1 MTAIIDITGREILD
15 SRGNP
20 TVEVDVRL
28 EDGSLGRAAV
38 PSGASTGAH
47 EAVELRDGGKRYGGK
62 GVEKAVAAV
71 NGEIFDAIGG
81 YDAEDQ
87 IKIDRTMIALDG
99 TPNKA
104 RLGANAILGVSLA
117 VAKAAA
123 AMAAMA
129 GNADAAAAEAA
140 AAEAAEAAA
149 AEAAAA
155 AAPKLVPAVLKAE
168 SAGALEAVH
177 ASLSQFPQ
185 DRVKLKVIRADVGA
199 VTEADVQLA
208 EATSSAIIGFNVGIP
223 SKVRPMH
230 ARNACTLTLKPMHA
244 QQDETNACTLT
255 LKPMPA

>member
-1 MTAIIDITGREILD
+1 MRI
-15 SRGNP
+15 
-20 TVEVDVRL
+20 
-28 EDGSLGRAAV
+28 
-38 PSGASTGAH
+38 SG
-47 EAVELRDGGKRYGGK
+47 LRDLPRTGDELLVVGTEAKAKQVSEYRLARQSL
-62 GVEKAVAAV
+62 EKQAEQDEAARV
-71 NGEIFDAIGG
+71 LSETA
-81 YDAEDQ
+81 AA
-87 IKIDRTMIALDG
+87 K
-99 TPNKA
+99 
-104 RLGANAILGVSLA
+104 LA
-117 VAKAAA
+117 AAKAAA

>member
-1 MTAIIDITGREILD
+1 MPLSATDCFPHQGTRRLD
-15 SRGNP
+15 EAGPSTP
-20 TVEVDVRL
+20 VRI
-28 EDGSLGRAAV
+28 
-38 PSGASTGAH
+38 SG
-47 EAVELRDGGKRYGGK
+47 LRDLPRTGDELLVVGTEAKAKQVSEYRLARQSL
-62 GVEKAVAAV
+62 EKQAEQDEAARV
-71 NGEIFDAIGG
+71 LSETA
-81 YDAEDQ
+81 AA
-87 IKIDRTMIALDG
+87 K
-99 TPNKA
+99 
-104 RLGANAILGVSLA
+104 LA
-117 VAKAAA
+117 AAKAAA

-129 GNADAAAAEAA
+129 GHARHDAAAAEAA

>member
-1 MTAIIDITGREILD
+1 MPLSATDCFPHQGTR
-15 SRGNP
+15 
-20 TVEVDVRL
+20 RL
-28 EDGSLGRAAV
+28 EEAG
-38 PSGASTGAH
+38 PSTPVRISG
-47 EAVELRDGGKRYGGK
+47 LRDLPRTGDELLVVGTEAKAKQVSEYRLARQSL
-62 GVEKAVAAV
+62 EKQAEQDEAARV
-71 NGEIFDAIGG
+71 LSETA
-81 YDAEDQ
+81 AA
-87 IKIDRTMIALDG
+87 K
-99 TPNKA
+99 
-104 RLGANAILGVSLA
+104 LA
-117 VAKAAA
+117 AAKAAA

>member
-1 MTAIIDITGREILD
+1 MPLSATDCFPHQGTR
-15 SRGNP
+15 
-20 TVEVDVRL
+20 RL
-28 EDGSLGRAAV
+28 EEAG
-38 PSGASTGAH
+38 PSTPVRISG
-47 EAVELRDGGKRYGGK
+47 LRDLPRTGDELLVVGTEAKAKQVSEYRLARQSL
-62 GVEKAVAAV
+62 EKQAEQDEAARV
-71 NGEIFDAIGG
+71 LSETA
-81 YDAEDQ
+81 AA
-87 IKIDRTMIALDG
+87 K
-99 TPNKA
+99 
-104 RLGANAILGVSLA
+104 LA
-117 VAKAAA
+117 AAKAAA

-129 GNADAAAAEAA
+129 GNVSETSRKRLGNADAAAAEAA

>member
-1 MTAIIDITGREILD
+1 MRPAETE
-15 SRGNP
+15 
-20 TVEVDVRL
+20 VEVD
-28 EDGSLGRAAV
+28 AA
-38 PSGASTGAH
+38 S
-47 EAVELRDGGKRYGGK
+47 
-62 GVEKAVAAV
+62 
-71 NGEIFDAIGG
+71 
-81 YDAEDQ
+81 AE
-87 IKIDRTMIALDG
+87 
-99 TPNKA
+99 
-104 RLGANAILGVSLA
+104 
-117 VAKAAA
+117 AAA
-123 AMAAMA
+123 AE
-129 GNADAAAAEAA
+129 AAAAEAA